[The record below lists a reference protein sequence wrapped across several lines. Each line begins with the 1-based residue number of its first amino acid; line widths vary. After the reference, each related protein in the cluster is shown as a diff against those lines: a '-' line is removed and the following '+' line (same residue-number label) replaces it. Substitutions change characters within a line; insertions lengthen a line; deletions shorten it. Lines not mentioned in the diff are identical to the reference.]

1 MKMKNKLILILTIV
15 LAFSLT
21 ACDTAKEIV
30 EEVVDDATYSVDGKI
45 DQSAVLCDNEDVKI
59 TFHKAYY
66 EKADNGVMLFMEIDN
81 HLDQSIGM
89 NFNEV
94 YVNGLGFVPWQVD
107 EVVGANKKKDIKYK
121 LVSSDNLKA
130 AKITTLSNLV
140 LGGYYYFND
149 EESHSI
155 EAVRVVNSKNPDL
168 VFDRNFSGKEI
179 TINYLGGELKIVVG
193 VDQMILNEEGQP
205 EFHIYSENDGNVGLI
220 TDYTVVFNGDKDY
233 AIEHCGP
240 YLYDEDNFLE
250 SVYFE
255 EADIDSY
262 KGITLKDI
270 IIKDYDEN
278 ELFKLDELSISKD
291 DLEPISYQ

>member
-1 MKMKNKLILILTIV
+1 MKNKLILILTIV